1 MSFVYML
8 FFQQTYLSPGSL
20 SYLPISLPLY
30 CKYPYRSA
38 AHFTSIPY
46 NSLSGVIYFIG
57 ALVTNRVLCLVPL
70 VAWFEDWMFVRKFEM
85 LNVLYV
91 TIEVVGKYRTVYI
104 NYF

>member
-1 MSFVYML
+1 M
-8 FFQQTYLSPGSL
+8 
-20 SYLPISLPLY
+20 
-30 CKYPYRSA
+30 
-38 AHFTSIPY
+38 
-46 NSLSGVIYFIG
+46 
-57 ALVTNRVLCLVPL
+57 TNRVLCLVPL